1 MKSPLRFALLFSA
14 SVLAFGCAL
23 PFAAAAGPAKKK
35 VLFFSKS
42 SGFEHDIIKTLDV
55 PRYGTAFRVLREL
68 GEKHAIEF
76 TISKDG
82 SLFSKEYLEQFD
94 AFFFCTSGDLTLA
107 KNDHAMGDG
116 QPPMTA
122 AGKQAFLDAIAGGKG
137 FVGTHNASDT
147 FLAPGNKNPGPAR
160 NEPDGDKTD
169 PYGKMLGASFI
180 KHDAQQ
186 KARMIIADPA
196 FPGMDAVPADFT
208 VHEEW
213 YSLKNF
219 ATDLRVL
226 LVQDTSTMEGPSYR
240 RPNYPATWA
249 RMHGQ
254 GRVFFTSMGHRDD
267 IWIHPVFQSIL
278 MGGLNWALRRVDAD
292 VTPNIAQV
300 TPQANVLPKY
310 VAPPPPKQTQ
320 ATKQE

>member
-1 MKSPLRFALLFSA
+1 
-14 SVLAFGCAL
+14 
-23 PFAAAAGPAKKK
+23 
-35 VLFFSKS
+35 
-42 SGFEHDIIKTLDV
+42 
-55 PRYGTAFRVLREL
+55 
-68 GEKHAIEF
+68 
-76 TISKDG
+76 
-82 SLFSKEYLEQFD
+82 
-94 AFFFCTSGDLTLA
+94 
-107 KNDHAMGDG
+107 
-116 QPPMTA
+116 
-122 AGKQAFLDAIAGGKG
+122 
-137 FVGTHNASDT
+137 
-147 FLAPGNKNPGPAR
+147 
-160 NEPDGDKTD
+160 
-169 PYGKMLGASFI
+169 
-180 KHDAQQ
+180 
-186 KARMIIADPA
+186 MIIADPA